1 MKIFFAI
8 SLLLA
13 SFTVMADSYED
24 DLKKLFE
31 LTGVKNNYVGL
42 NNVIINQMQAGF
54 FQSADQDINAESL
67 TEEQKKQVG
76 EMLKNRFGEMVQ
88 GYEDYIAEKMPYETV
103 EKEVYMPL
111 YKETYTH
118 DEVKELV
125 SFYSS
130 TVGKK
135 TIEFSQKVPQQA
147 AKKSAEKYDSIISD
161 YVKGQISKNISLVKD
176 EMAAKGIE

>member
-1 MKIFFAI
+1 MKIIFVI
-8 SLLLA
+8 SLLLT
-13 SFTVMADSYED
+13 SFAVMADSYED

-31 LTGVKNNYVGL
+31 LTGIKENYVGL
-42 NNVIINQMQAGF
+42 NNIIINQMQTGF

-76 EMLKNRFGEMVQ
+76 EMLKNRFGEMVK
-88 GYEDYIAEKMPYETV
+88 GYQEFIAEKMPYEIV

-118 DEVKELV
+118 DEVKKLV

-135 TIEFSQKVPQQA
+135 TIEFSKIVMQKA
-147 AKKSAEKYDSIISD
+147 AKKSSEKFDSIIRD
-161 YVKGQISKNISLVKD
+161 YVKGEISKNISLVKD
-176 EMAAKGIE
+176 EMAKKGIE